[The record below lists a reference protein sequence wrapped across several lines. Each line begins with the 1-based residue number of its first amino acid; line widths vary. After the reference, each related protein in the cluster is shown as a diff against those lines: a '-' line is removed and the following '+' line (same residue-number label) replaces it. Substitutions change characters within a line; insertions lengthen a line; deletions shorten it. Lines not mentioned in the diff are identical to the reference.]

1 MRKALAIFPFL
12 LVFPRVSDAEPNPVA
27 SKAAL
32 TTACSIPSGWADIA
46 QRKPHFVVF
55 GEIHGTEEAPE
66 LVGNVACALAAQ
78 GKSILV
84 AVEHNVSFDAAYQ
97 AAWQL
102 PPEKFAAALLK
113 EGWNE
118 STDGKGSV
126 AMLTMTKHLHQLAW
140 QGRAIR
146 IAAFD
151 GNRDDEQR
159 RQFSTLPGQGPR
171 EAAQADNIRIAAN
184 AGSYDLVL
192 VLTGNIHARKLPFE
206 RTGTAVEPMAMHLA
220 RTGPMVTL
228 DARYSGGGA
237 WTCQLKPGLKLQ
249 PGKALSTD
257 AIECAVHDFGLQPD
271 LGPVPFV
278 SLAASSDAAKAYDGF
293 FWLGTAHGSPPA
305 VQAHLAR

>member
-113 EGWNE
+113 EG
-118 STDGKGSV
+118 
-126 AMLTMTKHLHQLAW
+126 
-140 QGRAIR
+140 
-146 IAAFD
+146 
-151 GNRDDEQR
+151 
-159 RQFSTLPGQGPR
+159 
-171 EAAQADNIRIAAN
+171 
-184 AGSYDLVL
+184 
-192 VLTGNIHARKLPFE
+192 
-206 RTGTAVEPMAMHLA
+206 
-220 RTGPMVTL
+220 
-228 DARYSGGGA
+228 
-237 WTCQLKPGLKLQ
+237 
-249 PGKALSTD
+249 
-257 AIECAVHDFGLQPD
+257 
-271 LGPVPFV
+271 
-278 SLAASSDAAKAYDGF
+278 
-293 FWLGTAHGSPPA
+293 
-305 VQAHLAR
+305 